1 MSATSE
7 RHQTLSHR
15 VSLYCAA
22 SSETIAAWTKK
33 KKEAASPPARHGD
46 RLVTFNHTP
55 TTTTVDVGDSLNR
68 QGWHRRPRLVK
79 IAGVNLKRLL
89 SQEALHLG
97 FWDGGGGGGTPGWHT
112 SVRCHMDVWH
122 HSPLILKGI
131 ICSALLYTPTPPFC
145 LPSGISSSESMCCG
159 LALDEQSYYEKSN
172 PSLGDRGVTGFKKT
186 PSDLIPTFLGSQ
198 TACSE
203 CWSGA
208 DTSHAWRQLR
218 SSSQTNVSVFR
229 RREESK
235 LPGGKRTGGRK
246 SSSCPPEYSLFF
258 FTASTVYNSLHV
270 NFDPSILEFYSRK

>member
-7 RHQTLSHR
+7 RLQTLSLG

-22 SSETIAAWTKK
+22 SSETIAAWTQKK
-33 KKEAASPPARHGD
+33 KSGVSACSSWWQTRCLQSHPHHHRCWRRRQFEPSRLTQTSSSCKNSRCELKKTPFPGSPA
-46 RLVTFNHTP
+46 L
-55 TTTTVDVGDSLNR
+55 
-68 QGWHRRPRLVK
+68 
-79 IAGVNLKRLL
+79 GVRGRWGR
-89 SQEALHLG
+89 AP
-97 FWDGGGGGGTPGWHT
+97 PGWHT

-131 ICSALLYTPTPPFC
+131 ICSALLYPPTPPFC
-145 LPSGISSSESMCCG
+145 LPSGISGSESMCCG

-203 CWSGA
+203 CWNGT

-218 SSSQTNVSVFR
+218 SSSQANASVFR

-235 LPGGKRTGGRK
+235 LPGGRRTGGRK
-246 SSSCPPEYSLFF
+246 SSSCPREYDLFF

-270 NFDPSILEFYSRK
+270 NFDLSILEFYSRK

>member
-1 MSATSE
+1 MSSTSE
-7 RHQTLSHR
+7 RLQTLSLG

-33 KKEAASPPARHGD
+33 KKKKAASPPARHGD
-46 RLVTFNHTP
+46 RLVAFNHTP

-68 QGWHRRPRLVK
+68 RGWRRRPRLVK
-79 IAGVNLKRLL
+79 IAGGNLKRLF
-89 SQEALHLG
+89 SQEALHFGVLG
-97 FWDGGGGGGTPGWHT
+97 RWGRAPPGWHT

-131 ICSALLYTPTPPFC
+131 ICSGLLYTPTPPFC
-145 LPSGISSSESMCCG
+145 LPSGISGSESMCCG

-198 TACSE
+198 TVCSE
-203 CWSGA
+203 CWNGT

-235 LPGGKRTGGRK
+235 LPGGRRTGGRK
-246 SSSCPPEYSLFF
+246 SSSCPRESGLFF

-270 NFDPSILEFYSRK
+270 NFDPSIVEFYSRT

>member
-1 MSATSE
+1 MRATSE
-7 RHQTLSHR
+7 RRLRRLQPGPKKSGVFTCSSRWQARRLQSHPHPHHHCWRRRQLEPSRLTQT
-15 VSLYCAA
+15 
-22 SSETIAAWTKK
+22 SSSCKNSRCELKK
-33 KKEAASPPARHGD
+33 TPFPGSPGKGD
-46 RLVTFNHTP
+46 LTHIW
-55 TTTTVDVGDSLNR
+55 S
-68 QGWHRRPRLVK
+68 
-79 IAGVNLKRLL
+79 
-89 SQEALHLG
+89 
-97 FWDGGGGGGTPGWHT
+97 WHT
-112 SVRCHMDVWH
+112 SVRCHLDVWH

-131 ICSALLYTPTPPFC
+131 ICSALLYTPTPPSC

-203 CWSGA
+203 CWNGP

-218 SSSQTNVSVFR
+218 SCSQTNVSVFR

-246 SSSCPPEYSLFF
+246 SVSFPREYCLFF